1 MKSTSR
7 TLPEPQEIYSIIHGT
22 CLIFAKIKPRA
33 QGAGREFIG
42 HLAGKN
48 IFSKKY
54 AKPIDNYSGI
64 VYNKDTIKQGRQAR
78 RELKMKNMVNVNG
91 TEVSMDAAVMLMD
104 DEIREAIHS
113 DIAPCTEQE
122 FVDEYCKR
130 HFEKYGEDFIVM

>member
-1 MKSTSR
+1 M
-7 TLPEPQEIYSIIHGT
+7 
-22 CLIFAKIKPRA
+22 
-33 QGAGREFIG
+33 
-42 HLAGKN
+42 AGKN

-91 TEVSMDAAVMLMD
+91 NEVSMDAAVMLMD
-104 DEIREAIHS
+104 DEIREAVNS

-122 FVDEYCKR
+122 FVVEYCKR